1 MGEVMAERDR
11 LERWCDEHNHKMGLI
26 RTVGTLIVLV
36 MQALILY
43 KVSR

>member
-1 MGEVMAERDR
+1 MGEVMEERDR

-26 RTVGTLIVLV
+26 RTVGTFIVIV
-36 MQALILY
+36 IQIVILY